1 VFALAPSCPAPT
13 RRTAHLLHEA
23 LALLL
28 VVSVRSKVALAFTV
42 GGELL
47 PVPRSVRRRVY
58 LPAPRLQD
66 CRRKLMASMTELERR
81 YPVADEKWIR
91 VHRTARPSPA
101 ARCRWRIK
109 APPVLRALPP
119 PREVHYP
126 PRTRGHSSLFVP
138 ALSPPI
144 QVITETRGI
153 LQAGQASGE

>member
-1 VFALAPSCPAPT
+1 MFALAPSCPAPI

-91 VHRTARPSPA
+91 VHLGPRDR
-101 ARCRWRIK
+101 RQQ
-109 APPVLRALPP
+109 RA
-119 PREVHYP
+119 
-126 PRTRGHSSLFVP
+126 
-138 ALSPPI
+138 
-144 QVITETRGI
+144 
-153 LQAGQASGE
+153 AGQNGR